1 MPAATAAAAAAA
13 ARGNRDGSLLPKQS
27 ASFSRPWLATRPNV
41 RYGLAHPE
49 GGSAKGKRQRARS
62 YLSCHAPFV
71 DVHHTSC
78 FVHHS
83 CLPAVK
89 NVALRAW
96 LMERGSPVSSRRAR
110 PGGPCLAIRNRR
122 RIAPNLRQRGAFA
135 REKKKTSGRLC
146 SCGIDW
152 GTGGIMEEKVMSSR
166 L

>member
-13 ARGNRDGSLLPKQS
+13 RGNRGGSWLPKQS
-27 ASFSRPWLATRPNV
+27 ASFSRPWLATRPNLNV

-49 GGSAKGKRQRARS
+49 EGSAKGHDRT
-62 YLSCHAPFV
+62 YHAPFV

-96 LMERGSPVSSRRAR
+96 LMERGCPVSSQRAR
-110 PGGPCLAIRNRR
+110 PGDPCLGIRNRR

-135 REKKKTSGRLC
+135 REKNKRLDDFVRV
-146 SCGIDW
+146 G
-152 GTGGIMEEKVMSSR
+152 
-166 L
+166 